1 MDSYFEE
8 YIKNYPDFPKK
19 GINFKDIMPIFAEP
33 EVFSKSLEKMSN
45 FDFCK
50 DAEAIIAVDARGF
63 LFGAGLSLKLSKPLI
78 TARKPGKLPGE
89 VFTKSYDLEYGSNS
103 LSIQRESLEKFSSF
117 VIVDDLLATGGTVE
131 CVVNLLKSE
140 GKKILGL
147 NVVIEL
153 TELNGKNRF
162 SFPVFSHIK
171 Y

>member
-117 VIVDDLLATGGTVE
+117 VIVDDLLATGGTVR
-131 CVVNLLKSE
+131 CISDIVNSQ
-140 GKKILGL
+140 KKEITGL
-147 NVVIEL
+147 TVLIEL
-153 TELNGKNRF
+153 KDINGRSKLN
-162 SFPVFSHIK
+162 FPVESQLFF
-171 Y
+171 